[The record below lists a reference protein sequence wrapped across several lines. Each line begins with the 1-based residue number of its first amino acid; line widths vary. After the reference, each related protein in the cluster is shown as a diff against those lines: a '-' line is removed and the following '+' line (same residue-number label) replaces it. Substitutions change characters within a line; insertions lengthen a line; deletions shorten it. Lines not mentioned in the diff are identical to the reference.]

1 VVAYFQVAQPPFPII
16 LLYVPINHLGV
27 DMSTL
32 ETLKLVTVTKPAKLP
47 AVVQRRNK
55 LSDKLWEQIQLAE
68 ARSAGTSYAPLKT
81 KRLKDIEGNIKI
93 LEVPKRIKPWW
104 FTAQNGKAC
113 LVVRYGS
120 KTLEIAQGK
129 TAIELDK
136 PDELIHTLEMIK
148 TAVEA
153 GELDAQIEK
162 AAGLLKEGFIK

>member
-1 VVAYFQVAQPPFPII
+1 
-16 LLYVPINHLGV
+16 
-27 DMSTL
+27 MSTL
-32 ETLKLVTVTKPAKLP
+32 ATLKFVSVTKPTKLP
-47 AVVQRRNK
+47 VIIQRRNK

-68 ARSAGTSYAPLKT
+68 AKSAGTKYAPLKT
-81 KRLKDIEGNIKI
+81 KRLKDIEGNIKT

-120 KTLEIAQGK
+120 KTLEIAKGK

-136 PDELIHTLEMIK
+136 PDELIHTLQMIK

-153 GELDAQIEK
+153 GELDEQIK
-162 AAGLLKEGFIK
+162 QAAGALKEGFIK

>member
-1 VVAYFQVAQPPFPII
+1 
-16 LLYVPINHLGV
+16 
-27 DMSTL
+27 M
-32 ETLKLVTVTKPAKLP
+32 
-47 AVVQRRNK
+47 
-55 LSDKLWEQIQLAE
+55 
-68 ARSAGTSYAPLKT
+68 
-81 KRLKDIEGNIKI
+81 
-93 LEVPKRIKPWW
+93 PKRIKPWW

-153 GELDAQIEK
+153 GELDGQIEK

>member
-1 VVAYFQVAQPPFPII
+1 
-16 LLYVPINHLGV
+16 
-27 DMSTL
+27 MSTL
-32 ETLKLVTVTKPAKLP
+32 ETLKFVTVSKPAKLP

-55 LSDKLWEQIQLAE
+55 LSDKLWEQIQLAK
-68 ARSAGTSYAPLKT
+68 AKNAGTSYAPLKT
-81 KRLKDIEGNIKI
+81 KRLKYLEGNIKT

-153 GELDAQIEK
+153 GELDAQIER

>member
-1 VVAYFQVAQPPFPII
+1 MCPFI
-16 LLYVPINHLGV
+16 YQGEN
-27 DMSTL
+27 MSTL
-32 ETLKLVTVTKPAKLP
+32 EELKLVTVTKPTKLP

-55 LSDKLWEQIQLAE
+55 LSDKLSEQIQLAK
-68 ARSAGTSYAPLKT
+68 AKNSGTIYAPLIS
-81 KRLKDIEGNIKI
+81 KRLKDLEGNIKT

-104 FTAQNGKAC
+104 FTAQNGKSC

-148 TAVEA
+148 AAVEA
-153 GELDAQIEK
+153 GELDGQIEK
-162 AAGLLKEGFIK
+162 VAGLLKEGFLK

>member
-1 VVAYFQVAQPPFPII
+1 
-16 LLYVPINHLGV
+16 
-27 DMSTL
+27 MSTL
-32 ETLKLVTVTKPAKLP
+32 DALKFVTVTKPAKLP
-47 AVVQRRNK
+47 VIVQRRNK
-55 LSDKLWEQIQLAE
+55 LSDKLWEQMQLAE
-68 ARSAGTSYAPLKT
+68 AKIKGSTYAPLKS
-81 KRLKDIEGNIKI
+81 KRLKDLQGNIKLI
-93 LEVPKRIKPWW
+93 EVPKRIKPWW
-104 FTAQNGKAC
+104 FTAQNGKSC

-162 AAGLLKEGFIK
+162 VAGLLKEGFIK

>member
-1 VVAYFQVAQPPFPII
+1 
-16 LLYVPINHLGV
+16 
-27 DMSTL
+27 MSTL
-32 ETLKLVTVTKPAKLP
+32 ETLKFITVTKPVKLP
-47 AVVQRRNK
+47 AIVQRRNK

-68 ARSAGTSYAPLKT
+68 AKNSGTIYAPLIS
-81 KRLKDIEGNIKI
+81 KRLKDLEGNIKI

-104 FTAQNGKAC
+104 FTAHNGKSC

-148 TAVEA
+148 AAVEA
-153 GELDAQIEK
+153 GELDAQIEQ
-162 AAGLLKEGFIK
+162 AAGLLKDGFLK